1 MQIPGVEEVRVLK
14 RFAADVREMVHE
26 QVDFRE
32 LLFQMVRRDLLIRY
46 KQSIMGLGWAVFMPL
61 VNTIIFSIVFMKVAE
76 LDVGMPYPLFAFTG
90 LTAWN
95 LTAMALRFATAS
107 LTANTNLVTKVYFPR
122 EIFPF
127 SAVIVAAVDSAV
139 GLAVVAAMMIYYGV
153 GLSPAI
159 LFLPVLIGVHVAFTS
174 AVALLLAMA
183 NLFYRDVKYIFEV
196 FITAWMFGTSVLYP
210 LDNVEGWIGQVMRLN
225 PMTPI
230 IDGYRSVLLLGR
242 LPDLMEFGS
251 VAAVAAGA
259 FMMAWLVFHRS
270 EFKFAENV

>member
-1 MQIPGVEEVRVLK
+1 M
-14 RFAADVREMVHE
+14 VRE
-26 QVDFRE
+26 QFDFRE

-46 KQSIMGLGWAVFMPL
+46 KQSVMGLGWAVFMPL
-61 VNTIIFSIVFMKVAE
+61 VNTIIFSVVFMKVAQ

-139 GLAVVAAMMIYYGV
+139 GFVVIGGMMIYYGV
-153 GLSPAI
+153 GLTSAV
-159 LFLPVLIGVHVAFTS
+159 LFLPALIVVHIAFTS
-174 AVALLLAMA
+174 GVALLLAMA

-210 LDNVEGWIGQVMRLN
+210 LNNVGGWIGEIMRLN

-242 LPDLMEFGS
+242 LPNPGDFLAVS
-251 VAAVAAGA
+251 AVALGA
-259 FMMAWLVFHRS
+259 LTLAWLFFHRA